1 MMRHHAGISML
12 TFVWANSLPLL
23 KLSVDTCYEAWS
35 RLQQFPQPTTKET
48 KRKIKNL
55 IFVFLL
61 PLILFTDNER
71 ANNKSLFESE
81 NNHMI
86 KNQHKTL
93 T

>member
-1 MMRHHAGISML
+1 MMRHHYGISML
-12 TFVWANSLPLL
+12 TFFGATSLPLL

-48 KRKIKNL
+48 KRKIVNL

-71 ANNKSLFESE
+71 ASNKSLFESE

-93 T
+93 P

>member
-1 MMRHHAGISML
+1 ML
-12 TFVWANSLPLL
+12 WGMITAPTIPTAYHKRNE
-23 KLSVDTCYEAWS
+23 KKIVD
-35 RLQQFPQPTTKET
+35 
-48 KRKIKNL
+48 L

-61 PLILFTDNER
+61 PQILFTDNER

-81 NNHMI
+81 DNHMI

>member
-1 MMRHHAGISML
+1 MIRHHDGISML
-12 TFVWANSLPLL
+12 TFVWTNSLPLL

-35 RLQQFPQPTTKET
+35 QLQQFPQPTTKET
-48 KRKIKNL
+48 KRKIVNL

-81 NNHMI
+81 
-86 KNQHKTL
+86 KQSYD
-93 T
+93 